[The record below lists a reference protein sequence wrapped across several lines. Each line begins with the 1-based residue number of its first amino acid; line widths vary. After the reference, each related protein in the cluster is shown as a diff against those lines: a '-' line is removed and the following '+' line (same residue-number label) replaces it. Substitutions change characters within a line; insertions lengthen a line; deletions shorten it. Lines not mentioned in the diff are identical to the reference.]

1 MIDKDTPANIEN
13 RDTDDSIQEEL
24 PNLRLTIELQKGGD
38 LRVEGPIFDKILCY
52 GLLETAKDIIRSY
65 KPKIEVPKHS
75 MLDWAR
81 KK

>member
-1 MIDKDTPANIEN
+1 MIEN
-13 RDTDDSIQEEL
+13 RSTDTQREADENIEVSP
-24 PNLRLTIELQKGGD
+24 PNIRLIIELQKGGEI
-38 LRVEGPIFDKILCY
+38 RVEGPIFDKVLCY

-65 KPKIEVPKHS
+65 KPKIEVPKHG